1 MVPSTLAAE
10 ISVPATISGSPDSA
24 PTNQNIYNLPFLLP
38 NTALVPTR
46 DLGNLSVIIT
56 PQRAHV
62 SCSLNNVDMPKSR
75 TMLTISKQ
83 YQFLWLT
90 ARNQHNAKV
99 LVKSLNMNSDGSANL
114 GGSVSPIQLFL
125 LLKVCK

>member
-1 MVPSTLAAE
+1 
-10 ISVPATISGSPDSA
+10 
-24 PTNQNIYNLPFLLP
+24 
-38 NTALVPTR
+38 
-46 DLGNLSVIIT
+46 
-56 PQRAHV
+56 
-62 SCSLNNVDMPKSR
+62 
-75 TMLTISKQ
+75 MLTISKQ